1 MKRHFENLADR
12 AGRTVQHW
20 WLMMLAGIFCVAL
33 GISVFVFPMES
44 YMALSILTGVIMLFV
59 GASQLILASTSGNY
73 IAMRGYMM
81 VGGVVDFLLGFFL
94 LAYPGGA
101 ATLLPY
107 MLGIWMMY
115 HAFMTIAF
123 GGDLETFRIKGFGW
137 TIFGGVL
144 LLILSL
150 IILANPFSAG
160 IAAIILL
167 TGIGLILFGFLLCWM
182 SVILRDVDKNI
193 IKEY

>member
-1 MKRHFENLADR
+1 
-12 AGRTVQHW
+12 
-20 WLMMLAGIFCVAL
+20 MLAGIFCVAL

-59 GASQLILASTSGNY
+59 GASQLILASASGNY

-81 VGGVVDFLLGFFL
+81 VGGVIDFLLGFFL

-150 IILANPFSAG
+150 LILANPFSAG

>member
-12 AGRTVQHW
+12 AGRAVHHW
-20 WLMMLAGIFCVAL
+20 WLLMLAGIFCVAL

-44 YMALSILTGVIMLFV
+44 YMILSILTGIIMLFV

-73 IAMRGYMM
+73 IAMRGYM
-81 VGGVVDFLLGFFL
+81 VIGGVLDFLLGIFL
-94 LAYPGGA
+94 CAYPGGA
-101 ATLLPY
+101 AAFLPF

-150 IILANPFSAG
+150 IILANPFSVG
-160 IAAIILL
+160 IATIVLM

>member
-44 YMALSILTGVIMLFV
+44 YMVLSILTGIIMLFV

-73 IAMRGYMM
+73 IAMRGYM
-81 VGGVVDFLLGFFL
+81 VIGGVLDFLLGIFL
-94 LAYPGGA
+94 CAYPGGA
-101 ATLLPY
+101 AAFLPF

-150 IILANPFSAG
+150 IILANPFSVG
-160 IAAIILL
+160 IATIVLM

>member
-12 AGRTVQHW
+12 AGRAVHHW
-20 WLMMLAGIFCVAL
+20 WLLMLAGIFCVAL

-44 YMALSILTGVIMLFV
+44 YMVLSILTGIIMLFV

-81 VGGVVDFLLGFFL
+81 VGGVIDFLLGFFL

>member
-12 AGRTVQHW
+12 AGRAVHHW
-20 WLMMLAGIFCVAL
+20 WLLMLAGIFCVAL

-44 YMALSILTGVIMLFV
+44 YMVLSILTGIIMLFV

-73 IAMRGYMM
+73 IAMRGYM
-81 VGGVVDFLLGFFL
+81 VIGGVLDFLLGIFL
-94 LAYPGGA
+94 CAYPGGA
-101 ATLLPY
+101 AAFLPF

-150 IILANPFSAG
+150 IILANPFSVG
-160 IAAIILL
+160 IATIVLM

-193 IKEY
+193 IKDY

>member
-12 AGRTVQHW
+12 AGRAVHHW
-20 WLMMLAGIFCVAL
+20 WLLMLAGIFCVAL

-44 YMALSILTGVIMLFV
+44 YMVLSILTGIIMLFV

-73 IAMRGYMM
+73 IAMRGYM
-81 VGGVVDFLLGFFL
+81 VIGGVLDFLLGIFL
-94 LAYPGGA
+94 CAYPGGA
-101 ATLLPY
+101 AAFLPF

-150 IILANPFSAG
+150 IILANPFSVG
-160 IAAIILL
+160 IATIVLM